1 MRLVEL
7 AVTNLA
13 GVSGI
18 IGVNVSK
25 LEAVLNEN
33 PGYGNLKSMGGAL
46 EGKSPTTNIPPQFIG
61 EFCYAPLTSAEVRGS
76 SLQ

>member
-1 MRLVEL
+1 MRLVGL
-7 AVTNLA
+7 AGTNLLGFLA
-13 GVSGI
+13 YLASK
-18 IGVNVSK
+18 VSK

-46 EGKSPTTNIPPQFIG
+46 EGKSPTTNISPQFTG
-61 EFCYAPLTSAEVRGS
+61 EFCYAPLTSAEVRGN